1 MKKCK
6 KCEEFLPL
14 SAFSK
19 SARNKDGKQQ
29 ECKQCRSEIKKQWRK
44 DNPELWKARE
54 RNRFLRHKYGI
65 DTERYNEILEEQGNK
80 CAICGCTV
88 DDKRVHGEYFAV
100 DHCHRTNKVR
110 GLLCRACNAGI
121 GNLNDDPSLV
131 LEALNYLVK
140 HDSPTH

>member
-80 CAICGCTV
+80 CAILPLIIV
-88 DDKRVHGEYFAV
+88 IILIK
-100 DHCHRTNKVR
+100 
-110 GLLCRACNAGI
+110 
-121 GNLNDDPSLV
+121 
-131 LEALNYLVK
+131 LEGYYVV
-140 HDSPTH
+140 PVTQE